1 ITGLASIGG
10 FGGASGDGG
19 AVTVT
24 NHAGANIITTGYAA
38 TAIVAQS
45 VGGGGGEG
53 AISGNNGQPLP
64 TPPGPGNTD
73 AVNGRAIS
81 HPVAATND
89 GEVAG
94 NGGSASGLL
103 ALGGFGGASGS
114 GGIVKVNNSALL
126 QTSGDHAIGIL
137 AQSVGGGGGDGGGT
151 GLSVVAVGGFSSGLG
166 ATGDGGAVTGAD
178 FAVAPHATTANNLP
192 SGICAYVYA

>member
-1 ITGLASIGG
+1 
-10 FGGASGDGG
+10 GGASGNGG
-19 AVTVT
+19 DVTVT
-24 NHAGANIITTGYAA
+24 NNAGANIITTGYAA

-64 TPPGPGNTD
+64 TTGPGSTD
-73 AVNGRAIS
+73 TVNNRTIDY
-81 HPVAATND
+81 PIAASND
-89 GEVAG
+89 GTVAG

-114 GGIVKVNNSALL
+114 GGTVIVNNFAQL

-151 GLSVVAVGGFSSGLG
+151 GLSLVAVGGFSSVLG
-166 ATGDGGAVTGAD
+166 AT
-178 FAVAPHATTANNLP
+178 
-192 SGICAYVYA
+192 